1 MQRLKAFWID
11 SHRPCA
17 CALLALAIVG
27 LSNRLAAQPPESAS
41 LDAAFATMISHPNDP
56 DAALNY
62 AKIAAAQGQARI
74 AIAPL
79 ERMLRADPSLDN
91 IRLELAS
98 LYMAVGSPAMAA
110 IYAKE
115 ALASPQI
122 PPDVAERAKD
132 LLAEAEKG
140 SSRSLLQIDLF
151 GGLRHDS
158 DANQATS
165 LAAVGVFSP
174 IFGPVLVQPAVKA
187 QPDWSS
193 VITGQV
199 SHRYDLGLQSEGTWE
214 SNLSLFDQ
222 RFFHIS
228 HNYDLT
234 AVQADTGPRF
244 GVGSIGDAAIS
255 IRPFGSLA
263 WLGYG
268 GATYA
273 TLYGGGL
280 SGELRTPTWQASLT
294 GVGRF
299 GNYLDS
305 SFRPLTRPYTGP
317 EWSMLL
323 SGGYTLDTTAYL
335 NASISWYQAD
345 ARVDQFSRQGPG
357 AYLSF
362 NKSFVVVDRSVEI
375 LVNGS
380 VQRLRYGGPDPLIDP
395 LATQVSTQ
403 WQAGTSVTVPIV
415 RGLAAVAQYSYYRNN
430 SNYNIYQF
438 YDNAFTLG
446 LRIGL

>member
-1 MQRLKAFWID
+1 MTR
-11 SHRPCA
+11 S
-17 CALLALAIVG
+17 ALRYAGIVLLLGTLAL
-27 LSNRLAAQPPESAS
+27 SSRLAAQPATSTS
-41 LDAAFATMISHPNDP
+41 MDAAFAAMMSHPDDP

-62 AKIAAAQGQARI
+62 ARIAASQGQARV

-122 PPDVAERAKD
+122 PPDVAVRAKD
-132 LLAEAEKG
+132 LLAQAEKG

-165 LAAVGVFSP
+165 LATVGAFSP
-174 IFGPVLVQPAVKA
+174 IFGPVLVQPTVRA

-193 VITGQV
+193 VLTGQV
-199 SHRYDLGLQSEGTWE
+199 SHRYDLGLQSEVAWE
-214 SNLSLFDQ
+214 SNLSVFDQ
-222 RFFHIS
+222 RFFNIS

-244 GVGSIGDAAIS
+244 GIGSIGDAAVS
-255 IRPFGSLA
+255 IRPFGSFA
-263 WLGYG
+263 WIGYG
-268 GATYA
+268 DVTYA
-273 TLYGGGL
+273 SLYGGGL
-280 SGELRTPTWQASLT
+280 SGELRTQTWQASLT
-294 GVGRF
+294 GTGRF
-299 GNYLDS
+299 GNYVDS
-305 SFRPLTRPYTGP
+305 SFRPQTRAYTGP

-323 SGGYTLDTTAYL
+323 SGGYNIDATTYL

-345 ARVDQFSRQGPG
+345 ARSVQFSRQGPG
-357 AYLSF
+357 AYLSLT
-362 NKSFVVVDRSVEI
+362 KAFVVLDRRVE
-375 LVNGS
+375 LVVNGG
-380 VQRLRYGGPDPLIDP
+380 VQRLWYGGPDPLIDP
-395 LATQVSTQ
+395 TATQVSTQ

-430 SNYNIYQF
+430 SNYSIYQF
-438 YDNAFTLG
+438 FDNAFTVG
-446 LRIGL
+446 LRVGL

>member
-1 MQRLKAFWID
+1 M
-11 SHRPCA
+11 
-17 CALLALAIVG
+17 
-27 LSNRLAAQPPESAS
+27 
-41 LDAAFATMISHPNDP
+41 MSHPNDP

-62 AKIAAAQGQARI
+62 AKIAAAQGQARV

-98 LYMAVGSPAMAA
+98 LYMAVGSPVMAA

-122 PPDVAERAKD
+122 PPEVAVRAKD

-151 GGLRHDS
+151 GGFRHDS

-165 LAAVGVFSP
+165 LSDVGVFSP

-193 VITGQV
+193 VFTGQV
-199 SHRYDLGLQSEGTWE
+199 THRYDLGLQSEATWE

-244 GVGSIGDAAIS
+244 GIGSIGDAALS
-255 IRPFGSLA
+255 VRPFGSLA
-263 WLGYG
+263 WIGYG
-268 GATYA
+268 DQTYA

-280 SGELRTPTWQASLT
+280 SGELRTPIWQASLT
-294 GVGRF
+294 GIGRF
-299 GNYLDS
+299 GNYQDS
-305 SFRPLTRPYTGP
+305 AFRPQTRAYTGP
-317 EWSMLL
+317 EYTFSL
-323 SGGYTLDTTAYL
+323 SGGYTIDATTSL
-335 NASISWYQAD
+335 NASISWYQAN
-345 ARVDQFSRQGPG
+345 ARSEQFSRGGPG
-357 AYLSF
+357 AYLSLS
-362 NKSFVVVDRSVEI
+362 KSFLVVDRSVEI
-375 LVNGS
+375 VVNGS

-395 LATQVSTQ
+395 FTTQVTTQ
-403 WQAGTSVTVPIV
+403 WQAGTAVTVPIV

-430 SNYNIYQF
+430 SNYSIYQF
-438 YDNAFTLG
+438 YDNAFTFG